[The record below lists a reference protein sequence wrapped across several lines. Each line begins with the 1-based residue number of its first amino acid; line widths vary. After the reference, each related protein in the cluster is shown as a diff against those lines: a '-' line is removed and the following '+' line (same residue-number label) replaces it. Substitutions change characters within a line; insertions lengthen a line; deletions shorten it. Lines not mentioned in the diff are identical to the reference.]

1 MERKTQACPEC
12 GGVMEFGI
20 HAHKITYKQAS
31 QVVELEC
38 WKCAD
43 CGEVMMHGAATLKF
57 SATLQEL
64 KRRVAS
70 GDVRAAL

>member
-43 CGEVMMHGAATLKF
+43 CGEVMMRSDLNRPAARISSRV
-57 SATLQEL
+57 SA
-64 KRRVAS
+64 
-70 GDVRAAL
+70 